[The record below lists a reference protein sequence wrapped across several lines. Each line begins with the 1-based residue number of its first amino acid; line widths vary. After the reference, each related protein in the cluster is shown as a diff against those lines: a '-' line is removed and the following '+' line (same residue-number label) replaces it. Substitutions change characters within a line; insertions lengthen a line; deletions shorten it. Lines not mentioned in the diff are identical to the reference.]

1 MTGIK
6 TIIAKAKLAI
16 LSIFIIFPL
25 IQSMATHRRIPDI
38 EPKETK
44 TKLNV
49 PRATTTKVEARF
61 TFFTEYLHKLKR
73 LFATKMKLIRI
84 FLVALV
90 ALTMFAWVAQED
102 GHETDET
109 FSRCEML
116 QGQQL
121 PPNQLTASVIEISSV
136 TRRDKNKNLASAVV
150 STPRPTMLSLASCIL
165 RC

>member
-1 MTGIK
+1 
-6 TIIAKAKLAI
+6 
-16 LSIFIIFPL
+16 
-25 IQSMATHRRIPDI
+25 MATHRHALDI

-44 TKLNV
+44 TKLN
-49 PRATTTKVEARF
+49 RSSGQRLTEVEARF

-84 FLVALV
+84 FLVTLV

-102 GHETDET
+102 VRETDET

-116 QGQQL
+116 QGPQQP
-121 PPNQLTASVIEISSV
+121 PPNQLTASVIEIGSV
-136 TRRDKNKNLASAVV
+136 TRRYINKNLASAVV